1 MRSMTG
7 YVRRQVSRDGREMTV
22 EVKTVNHRF
31 LDISCRLPRALSFA
45 EDAVRKQIGAALK
58 RGHADVNVT
67 YLNLRQDARQV
78 RLDEGLARQYRD
90 AMLLMRGTLFEVG
103 VNISDE
109 MRHLSDHD
117 VSFIASQ
124 PDVLQVT
131 VAEEDQ
137 EAVLSLLTEALALA
151 LEDVAAMR
159 EKEGAALRDGTVNVM
174 GVGMVIDVEHLYN
187 EVQRLRDEI
196 NLLAPKVPVIYRD
209 KLQAR
214 LRELGVKELDEQRLA
229 QEVAIMADRCAI
241 DEELSRLLSHIGQ
254 MRQAI
259 EAEGETGRRLDFL
272 TQELNR
278 EVNTIGSKA
287 SDAEITKLVVAAK
300 SEIEKLRE
308 QVQNVE

>member
-7 YVRRQVSRDGREMTV
+7 YGRRQVSRDGREMTV

-78 RLDEGLARQYRD
+78 RVDEGLARQYRD

-159 EKEGAALRDGTVNVM
+159 EKEGAALRDDLTF
-174 GVGMVIDVEHLYN
+174 HLG